1 MRNVISLIWIFCFVP
16 SFCQSTCY
24 TFMICMCQMSQP
36 KTSMRYIPS
45 PSVPRVRVWGHCTVN
60 LALSPPPSPSPLSSD
75 CVLASCRYILHLHD
89 PRSPPAGEARHRP
102 FHTAFTSSVRL
113 MFSRDKILH
122 CALWRCSLCVLVSHT
137 NTHARIHKGAR
148 NVHICRGIFCQFF
161 SIFLVH
167 CVLSPVTVHPSVF
180 PWRRWCAPSAICEER
195 ERKWRCNFTFCILSR
210 CSKLDEFC

>member
-1 MRNVISLIWIFCFVP
+1 MDIILFCAVVL
-16 SFCQSTCY
+16 
-24 TFMICMCQMSQP
+24 P
-36 KTSMRYIPS
+36 KYLLYIHDMYVSDVSAENIHAVYPLPVCAKGECEDTVQWTSPYLPL
-45 PSVPRVRVWGHCTVN
+45 P
-60 LALSPPPSPSPLSSD
+60 PPPSPSPLSSD

-89 PRSPPAGEARHRP
+89 PRSPPAGEARHRL

-137 NTHARIHKGAR
+137 NTHARIHKGAC

-167 CVLSPVTVHPSVF
+167 CVLSAVAVHPSVF
-180 PWRRWCAPSAICEER
+180 PWRRWCTPSAICEER